1 MQEIDAMSLKI
12 TRRQFLKYSTG
23 ALALAGIGWRIA
35 DDPAVSSAL
44 RPSSSVAT
52 ATEKFVP
59 TVCTM
64 CPSSCGLSVRVVN
77 GQAVKVEG
85 NALHP
90 VNQGVCCPKG
100 QASLEVLYSPE
111 RIQQPMTRASRADA
125 WKNISWDDALALAAT
140 KLGDLRARGDAH
152 TLALLYGETRGQM
165 RALIQRFL
173 AAYGSPNAIDTSD
186 RDTQATRLAM
196 FLTQG
201 INDVPV
207 YQFDGMRYL
216 ISFGGSFV
224 ESNQALL
231 TALSGVG
238 FLRRG
243 TPQRG
248 KFVVIDPRLS
258 VSAAKADEW
267 IPIRPGTLGA
277 FALGMAYVIIK
288 SNLYDVAFVRDF
300 TFGFDDFTDADGV
313 THRGFKNL
321 VLEEYT
327 LDRVEAI
334 TGVPSGTIARLAG
347 EFAASRPAVA
357 MPPTGGAALA
367 SGNALASA
375 MAIHALN
382 ALVGSIDAP
391 GGVIVQRYPQLVEL
405 PGFTPDAIAQKGA
418 AVERVDAAG
427 TRDYPLALS
436 AYSALAERILSQQPY
451 PLNALVL
458 CNANPVF
465 ETAEGDRFAQALDR
479 VPFVVAFSST
489 LDESAAHADLILP
502 ASTSFE
508 AWGDAYVQG
517 TGFPGLALSQPV
529 VAPAPAGDPR
539 GAGDILLAL
548 AQRLG
553 GSVAAA
559 LPFTNYQAL
568 LKYRVTGS
576 AINWDDLVKNGAWSQ
591 MVYFNA
597 TPGSHVWNT
606 EVIGRDRVN
615 APRDG
620 RFDFFSREMF
630 YALQNA
636 GAAPTDR
643 DCLPH
648 FDLPIETANTTE
660 FPFLLVTPETMT
672 QPRGWNGIVPTLEEV
687 YGLQNGVRWDSWVEL
702 NRRAAASLGIADGD
716 LVWVESPRGRVKAR
730 AKLTEGLWANAVAM
744 PLGPGHHTRIA
755 WGRAAAR
762 DATIGANPLTLCA
775 GGTEKWSGLAAL
787 TTRVKVYKA

>member
-1 MQEIDAMSLKI
+1 MPLKI
-12 TRRQFLKYSTG
+12 TRRQFLKYSAG
-23 ALALAGIGWRIA
+23 ALALAGLGWRIA
-35 DDPAVSSAL
+35 DDPVVSSVFRL
-44 RPSSSVAT
+44 PPSVDD
-52 ATEKFVP
+52 EKYLP
-59 TVCTM
+59 TICTM
-64 CPSSCGLSVRVVN
+64 CPSSCGLSVRVVD
-77 GQAVKVEG
+77 GRAVKIEG
-85 NALHP
+85 NSLHP

-111 RIQQPMTRASRADA
+111 RIRQPMTRANRSAD
-125 WKNISWDDALALAAT
+125 WKNISWDQALALAAT
-140 KLGDLRARGDAH
+140 KLGDLRVRGDAH
-152 TLALLYGETRGQM
+152 TLAFVHGDTRGQM

-186 RDTQATRLAM
+186 RDTQAARLAM
-196 FLTQG
+196 FMTQG
-201 INDVPV
+201 IHDVPV
-207 YQFDGMRYL
+207 YQFEGMRYL
-216 ISFGGSFV
+216 ISFGGSFI

-277 FALGMAYVIIK
+277 LALGMAYVIVK
-288 SNLYDVAFVRDF
+288 SELYDASFVRDF
-300 TFGFDDFTDADGV
+300 TFGFDDFADDTGA

-321 VLEEYT
+321 LLEEYT

-357 MPPTGGAALA
+357 MLPTSGTALE
-367 SGNALASA
+367 SGNALGSA

-382 ALVGSIDAP
+382 ALVGSIDTP
-391 GGVIVQRYPQLVEL
+391 GGVIIQRYPQLVDF
-405 PGFTPDAIAQKGA
+405 PKFTPDALAQKGA
-418 AVERVDAAG
+418 AAERVDGAG
-427 TRDYPLALS
+427 TRDFPLSLS
-436 AYSALAERILSQQPY
+436 AYSVLAERILSQQPY
-451 PLNALVL
+451 ALNALVL
-458 CNANPVF
+458 YNADPVF
-465 ETAEGDRFAQALDR
+465 ETASGDKFAPALDR
-479 VPFVVAFSST
+479 VPFVVTLSAV

-502 ASTSFE
+502 ASTPFE
-508 AWGDAYVQG
+508 AWGDAYVEG

-529 VAPAPAGDPR
+529 VSPVHDTR

-548 AQRLG
+548 AQQMG

-559 LPFTNYQAL
+559 LPWRDMQTL
-568 LKYRVTGS
+568 LHLRVSGS
-576 AINWDDLVKNGAWSQ
+576 AINWDDLVKNGEWSQ

-597 TPGSHVWNT
+597 TPGSQVWNA

-630 YALQNA
+630 YALKNA
-636 GAAPTDR
+636 GAAPADR
-643 DCLPH
+643 DAQSVPH
-648 FDLPIETANTTE
+648 FDLPVETANATE
-660 FPFLLVTPETMT
+660 FPFLLVLPEMMT

-687 YGLQNGVRWDSWVEL
+687 YGLQDGVRWDSWVEL
-702 NRRAAASLGIADGD
+702 NRLAAAALGIMDGD
-716 LVWVESPRGRVKAR
+716 LVWVESPRGKVKAR
-730 AKLTEGLWANAVAM
+730 AKLTEGLWHNAVAM
-744 PLGPGHHTRIA
+744 PLGQGRRTRLA
-755 WGRAAAR
+755 WGRDAAS
-762 DATIGANPLTLCA
+762 DSMLGANPLTLCA
-775 GGTEKWSGLAAL
+775 SGTEKWSGLAAL
-787 TTRVKVYKA
+787 GTRVKVYKA

>member
-1 MQEIDAMSLKI
+1 MSLKL
-12 TRRQFLKYSTG
+12 TRRQFLAYSAG
-23 ALALAGIGWRIA
+23 ALAIAGLGWRVA
-35 DDPAVSSAL
+35 DDPVL
-44 RPSSSVAT
+44 SSVFRPAERSSVSL
-52 ATEKFVP
+52 ADEKFVP
-59 TVCTM
+59 TICTL

-77 GQAVKVEG
+77 GKAVKVEG
-85 NALHP
+85 NSLHP

-111 RIQQPMTRASRADA
+111 RIQQPMMRANRADA

-152 TLALLYGETRGQM
+152 TLAFVYGETRGQM

-186 RDTQATRLAM
+186 RDTQAARLAM

-207 YQFDGMRYL
+207 YQFEGMRYL

-248 KFVVIDPRLS
+248 KFVVVDPRLS

-288 SNLYDVAFVRDF
+288 SNLYDAAFVRDF
-300 TFGFDDFTDADGV
+300 TFGFDDFTDAAGV
-313 THRGFKNL
+313 THRGFKSL

-357 MPPTGGAALA
+357 MLPTGGTALA

-405 PGFTPDAIAQKGA
+405 PKFTPDAIAQKGA
-418 AVERVDAAG
+418 AVKRVDAAG

-436 AYSALAERILSQQPY
+436 AYSTLAERILSQQPY
-451 PLNALVL
+451 ALNALVL
-458 CNANPVF
+458 YNANPVF
-465 ETAEGDRFAQALDR
+465 ETAEGARFAQALDR
-479 VPFVVAFSST
+479 VPFVVTFSSV
-489 LDESAAHADLILP
+489 LDESAAHANLILP

-529 VAPAPAGDPR
+529 VAPVHNTR
-539 GAGDILLAL
+539 SAGDILLAL

-553 GSVAAA
+553 GNIAAA
-559 LPFTNYQAL
+559 LPFANYQSL
-568 LKYRVTGS
+568 LRYRVTGS
-576 AINWDDLVKNGAWSQ
+576 TINWDDLVKNGAWSQ

-597 TPGSHVWNT
+597 TPGSQVWNT
-606 EVIGRDRVN
+606 EVVGRDRVN

-636 GAAPTDR
+636 GVAPTDR

-648 FDLPIETANTTE
+648 FDLPSETADAKT
-660 FPFLLVTPETMT
+660 FPFLLITPETMT
-672 QPRGWNGIVPTLEEV
+672 QPRGWDGIVPTLEEV
-687 YGLQNGVRWDSWVEL
+687 YGLQDGVRWDSWVEL
-702 NRRAAASLGIADGD
+702 NRQAAAALGIKDGD
-716 LVWVESPRGRVKAR
+716 LIWVESPRGKLKAR

-744 PLGPGHHTRIA
+744 PLGQGHRTRLA
-755 WGRAAAR
+755 WGRDTAP
-762 DATIGANPLTLCA
+762 DTTIGANPLTLCA
-775 GGTEKWSGLAAL
+775 GGTDKWSGLAAL
-787 TTRVKVYKA
+787 MTRVKVYKA

>member
-1 MQEIDAMSLKI
+1 MSLKI
-12 TRRQFLKYSTG
+12 TRRQFLKYSAG
-23 ALALAGIGWRIA
+23 ALALAGIGWRVA
-35 DDPAVSSAL
+35 NDATLPSVLRLPSSVSSA
-44 RPSSSVAT
+44 A
-52 ATEKFVP
+52 EKFIP
-59 TVCTM
+59 TICTM

-77 GQAVKVEG
+77 GKAVKIEG
-85 NALHP
+85 NSLHP
-90 VNQGVCCPKG
+90 INQGVCCPKG

-111 RIQQPMTRASRADA
+111 RIQQPMMRANRADA
-125 WKNISWDDALALAAT
+125 WKNISWDEALALAAT
-140 KLGDLRARGDAH
+140 KLDDLRARSDAH
-152 TLALLYGETRGQM
+152 TLVFLYGETRGQM

-201 INDVPV
+201 INGVPV

-248 KFVVIDPRLS
+248 KFVVVDPRLS

-277 FALGMAYVIIK
+277 LALGMAYVIIK
-288 SNLYDVAFVRDF
+288 SELYDVQFVRDF
-300 TFGFDDFTDADGV
+300 TFGFDDFTDAAGAA
-313 THRGFKNL
+313 HRGFKNL
-321 VLEEYT
+321 VLEAYT

-357 MPPTGGAALA
+357 MLPTGGTALA

-382 ALVGSIDAP
+382 ALVGSIDAL
-391 GGVIVQRYPQLVEL
+391 GGVIVQRYPQLVDW
-405 PGFTPDAIAQKGA
+405 PKFMPDAIARKGA
-418 AVERVDAAG
+418 AAERVDGAG

-451 PLNALVL
+451 ALNALVL
-458 CNANPVF
+458 YNANPVF

-479 VPFVVAFSST
+479 VPFIVTFSSV

-508 AWGDAYVQG
+508 AWGDAYVEG

-529 VAPAPAGDPR
+529 VSPVHDTR

-559 LPFTNYQAL
+559 LPFANYQSL
-568 LKYRVTGS
+568 LKYRITGS
-576 AINWDDLVKNGAWSQ
+576 TINWDDLVRNGAWSQ

-597 TPGSHVWNT
+597 TPGSQVWNT
-606 EVIGRDRVN
+606 QVVGRDRVN
-615 APRDG
+615 ASRDG

-630 YALQNA
+630 YALKNA
-636 GAAPTDR
+636 GVTPTDR

-648 FDLPIETANTTE
+648 FDLPIETANATE

-687 YGLQNGVRWDSWVEL
+687 YGLQDGVRWDSWVEL
-702 NRRAAASLGIADGD
+702 NRRAAAALGIAEGD
-716 LVWVESPRGRVKAR
+716 LVWVESPRGKVRTR
-730 AKLTEGLWANAVAM
+730 AKLTEGLWSNAVAL
-744 PLGPGHHTRIA
+744 PLGQGHRTRVA
-755 WGRAAAR
+755 WGRDAAS
-762 DATIGANPLTLCA
+762 DANIGANLLALCA
-775 GGTEKWSGLAAL
+775 SETEKWSGLAAL
-787 TTRVKVYKA
+787 APTRVKVYKVTSDM